1 MAGKVLNLIVIDEE
15 QLYAEKL
22 VSLLE
27 HYFDEVNLGFW
38 DEKSELVK
46 ALRNE
51 WDVMIFNR
59 AYDMSLPDVVGLLQE
74 QQTPLP
80 IIQLSQDTPLTNDI
94 GMPQTIDG
102 DIIKTLQ
109 VGQDEQIV
117 LAVCLLADYNHCRR
131 ETRHLNSILQEAEQR
146 ANILIDNSK
155 SAVAYIDEGVHIYAN
170 EPYLALFGYDNLN
183 DLIGV
188 PVVDLMA
195 QGDKVRAF
203 KQFLRKFVKGD
214 RDQVEFDFESRRT
227 DGETFASSL
236 QLASATYDG
245 EPVVQVIIQPNE
257 MDNEALAKQLA
268 AATRQDALTGL
279 ANRTG
284 FSDEFVA
291 THSDITKNG
300 TSGAL
305 LYVSV
310 DDIGKI
316 SSNAGLL
323 GVDNTIKYTA
333 NVLAEVFG
341 EGFVARFGDTAFAV
355 LLTDIKQS
363 DVLALA
369 NTALTRTEQSLI
381 EVGNRTVTTTLSI
394 GIVMMDANAP
404 TPQVLL
410 ERAIDTVAMIGSDS
424 SGGGNQVRVFDIS
437 EHADGDEAALVEYIK
452 TALAQNRF
460 KLTYQP
466 AYDVNS
472 DTSDL
477 FEVYLS
483 LPMADGGELGLDK
496 LASVAK
502 KHDLLDK
509 IDRWQ
514 LINASKQLAITKKT
528 HPNAKILL
536 ALSSASLAD
545 KSLDKVIAQL
555 AKAIGGASTSLYV
568 QFFEQDL
575 VDHLAV
581 AKRQFMALSA
591 VNCQV
596 GVTSFGLTAKTEEVL
611 EHLHPNIARLSRNY
625 TKNLDQET
633 NMETVKALVAKASE
647 HSCDVLMPY
656 IEDAQMMSQAW
667 SVGARY
673 LQGFYLQMP
682 AETMVY
688 ATAEGE

>member
-1 MAGKVLNLIVIDEE
+1 MAGKILNLIVIDEE

-46 ALRNE
+46 ALRSE

-59 AYDMSLPDVVGLLQE
+59 AYDMSITDVVGLLQE
-74 QQTPLP
+74 QRIAMP
-80 IIQLSQDTPLTNDI
+80 IVQLSQDAPLTNDI
-94 GMPQTIDG
+94 GLPQTIDG

-117 LAVCLLADYNHCRR
+117 LAVCLLADYSRCRR
-131 ETRHLNSILQEAEQR
+131 EARHLDNILQEAEQR

-155 SAVAYIDEGVHIYAN
+155 SAVAYIDEGVHVYAN

-195 QGDKVRAF
+195 KGDKVKAF
-203 KQFLRKFVKGD
+203 KQLLRRFGKGD
-214 RDQVEFDFESRRT
+214 RSQVEFEFESRRT

-236 QLASATYDG
+236 QLASATFEGD
-245 EPVVQVIIQPNE
+245 PVLQIIIQPNE
-257 MDNEALAKQLA
+257 MDSEALAAQLA
-268 AATRQDALTGL
+268 AATRQDTLTGL

-284 FSDEFVA
+284 FSDELARVH
-291 THSDITKNG
+291 TEVTQGDTK
-300 TSGAL
+300 GAL
-305 LYVSV
+305 LYVSI

-316 SSNAGLL
+316 SSSAGLL
-323 GVDNTIKYTA
+323 GVDNAIKYIA
-333 NVLAEVFG
+333 NVLSEVFAD
-341 EGFVARFGDTAFAV
+341 GFVARFGDTAFAI
-355 LLTDIKQS
+355 LLTDVKQA
-363 DVLALA
+363 DIVALA
-369 NTALTRTEQSLI
+369 ETALARTEQSLI

-394 GIVMMDANAP
+394 GVVMMDTNAP
-404 TPQVLL
+404 ASQVLL
-410 ERAIDTVAMIGSDS
+410 ERAIDTAAMIGSDS
-424 SGGGNQVRVFDIS
+424 GGGGNQVRVFDIS
-437 EHADGDEAALVEYIK
+437 AHADGDEAALVEYIK

-466 AYDVNS
+466 AYDVKT

-514 LINASKQLAITKKT
+514 LINASKQLALTKKT

-545 KSLDKVIAQL
+545 SNLAKMVAQL
-555 AKAIGGASTSLYV
+555 AKAIGGNSASLYV

-575 VDHLAV
+575 VDYLAA

-596 GVTSFGLTAKTEEVL
+596 GITSFGLTAKTEEVL

-625 TKNLDQET
+625 TKNLDQEV

-656 IEDAQMMSQAW
+656 IEDAQMMSMAW